1 MSRFKKALS
10 NSLVLSFALAS
21 VHFVS
26 SGTFASDERGSA
38 CVFSREAKP
47 SLHVDPWA
55 SEDRR
60 LQRFGA
66 TENSDE
72 VTIQSCKGVTDQYI
86 ALVLGNRESS
96 LASDSGNIVIES
108 QLGQERCDF
117 SAGIKKIPW
126 LMTQKEREAT
136 IQSRLKTLRSCVS
149 LSVISLNGRPLV
161 LGNHPRC
168 EWTTTGPNAYIAR
181 GSTCTFKVESSTAVA
196 VKPLIE
202 PSCLTPKRFESGEL
216 SSADLTTAIQAFV
229 TSDAKAASSES
240 LIGTSSRRIV
250 FAPTPNIVSFDE
262 ESILR
267 FPKTLDLKIQPVSL
281 DLSTQRSKDEVNSY
295 VSIQMMV
302 RNQGSKASSYPV
314 PLAAETELLELSN
327 APDGSVRTKTVATW
341 TTFASGQTLVPA
353 DWSGLFVTDRAEVTD
368 FAFKHGR
375 RYRILLK
382 YFHPHDVPGLLQAE
396 LKNRPQTFSIGT
408 NSFDVAKF
416 PTFNMVGRV
425 PQMSSFPTMGRG
437 PQDNQAGSQISATER
452 EILQFFRQLGV
463 DEAFPSRYSQSC
475 DGESCISISQSTFI
489 GQSVIDFTTDATPG
503 QVSEMKAISLESAT
517 KLVGHSASSVLR
529 LEDREGIRCN

>member
-1 MSRFKKALS
+1 MSRFKNALK
-10 NSLVLSFALAS
+10 NSLALSFALAS
-21 VHFVS
+21 VQIVT
-26 SGTFASDERGSA
+26 SGSYASDERGSA

-55 SEDRR
+55 PEDRR

-72 VTIQSCKGVTDQYI
+72 VTIQSCKGITDQYI

-96 LASDSGNIVIES
+96 LASDSGNVIIES

-117 SAGIKKIPW
+117 SSGIKKIPW
-126 LMTQKEREAT
+126 MISQKEREAT

-161 LGNHPRC
+161 LGSHPRC
-168 EWTTTGPNAYIAR
+168 EWTTTGPNSYIAR

-216 SSADLTTAIQAFV
+216 SSADLTTALQAFV

-250 FAPTPNIVSFDE
+250 FAPTPDIVSFDD

-302 RNQGSKASSYPV
+302 RNQGSKSSSYPV

-341 TTFASGQTLVPA
+341 TTFASGQTLIPA

-375 RYRILLK
+375 RYRIRLK

-452 EILQFFRQLGV
+452 EILRFFRQLGV
-463 DEAFPSRYSQSC
+463 DEAFPSRYNRSC
-475 DGESCISISQSTFI
+475 DGDSCISISQSTFI

-503 QVSEMKAISLESAT
+503 QVSEMKAISLQSST
-517 KLVGHSASSVLR
+517 KLTGQSTSSILR
-529 LEDREGIRCN
+529 LEEREGIRCN